1 MRVRTESK
9 RAELVAAAV
18 SVFAERGYEQTSM
31 EDIRERAGC
40 SKGTLY
46 SYFASKDELFLLTL
60 LEVTEQEA
68 SALVSQARG
77 RGESGEAFLTRF
89 GLVFLQT
96 LYAPSFQALRRLAFS
111 SPNSEVGRSVYSQV
125 VKPYEVRV
133 ANVLSELMEAGVL
146 RRADPEV
153 AANHFGGLLE
163 SEFLIKFLLRAI
175 DVPTKAQLK
184 NAASRAVA
192 AFLAAYSIG

>member
-1 MRVRTESK
+1 MRVKTESK

-46 SYFASKDELFLLTL
+46 SYFASKDELFLQTL

-68 SALVSQARG
+68 SGIVWEPRRG
-77 RGESGEAFLTRF
+77 EESGEAFLTRF

-111 SPNSEVGRSVYSQV
+111 SPNSEVGLSIYNQV
-125 VKPYEVRV
+125 VKPYETRV
-133 ANVLSELMEAGVL
+133 ANLLRELMEAGVL

-153 AANHFGGLLE
+153 AAHHFGGLLE
-163 SEFLIKFLLRAI
+163 SEFFLKFLLRAI
-175 DVPTKAQLK
+175 DGPTKAQLK
-184 NAASRAVA
+184 NAAARAVA
-192 AFLAAYSIG
+192 VFLAAYTID

>member
-1 MRVRTESK
+1 MRVKTELK

-60 LEVTEQEA
+60 LEVTAREA
-68 SALVSQARG
+68 SGMVWEPIG
-77 RGESGEAFLTRF
+77 DKEPVEAFLSRF
-89 GLVFLQT
+89 GLLFLQT
-96 LYAPSFQALRRLAFS
+96 LYAPRFQALRRLAFS
-111 SPNSEVGRSVYSQV
+111 SPNTEVGLSVYNQV
-125 VKPYEVRV
+125 VKPYEARV
-133 ANVLSELMEAGVL
+133 ATLLGELMEAGTL

-153 AANHFGGLLE
+153 AAHHLEGLLE
-163 SEFLIKFLLRAI
+163 SEFLLKFLLRAI
-175 DVPTKAQLK
+175 GVPTDAQLK
-184 NAASRAVA
+184 NAAARAVT
-192 AFLAAYSIG
+192 AFLAAYSIN